1 MRDSASHRRNNPDQG
16 RYPDWRRAAPRLT
29 ACWGWRPWNATHLRR
44 RPSVTLERRQQ
55 VATPRYGL
63 NDFLTRVTKG
73 HPHIANAHVAR
84 RE

>member
-44 RPSVTLERRQQ
+44 RPSVTLEWRQQ

-63 NDFLTRVTKG
+63 NDSRHQG
-73 HPHIANAHVAR
+73 PSAHR
-84 RE
+84 